1 MLAYVYLVALSLF
14 QAIMLTV
21 DGANIL
27 VFMPF
32 PLKSHV
38 GGFKPLFEELAVRGH
53 NVTVVSSFPLVDR
66 SIVNYTDIEVPLVKL
81 KGNGQKYYKR

>member
-1 MLAYVYLVALSLF
+1 MLAGICLVVLSLF
-14 QAIMLTV
+14 QANLPTV

-38 GGFKPLFEELAVRGH
+38 GGFKPLFEELAIRGH

-81 KGNGQKYYKR
+81 KGILQK